1 MIYYYR
7 VRSVDD
13 AENYSDYSEV
23 VQTLT
28 LSNEDLSIPNR
39 FYLHQNYPNPFN
51 PTTVIN
57 YDMQNDGQTL
67 IEIMDVRGNH
77 VRTLINDYVQMG
89 SRSITWDATN
99 DYGERV
105 PAGIYFYMLRTN
117 NYMQTQKMVLL
128 K

>member
-13 AENYSDYSEV
+13 AENYSDYSDV

-51 PTTVIN
+51 PSTVIN

-77 VRTLINDYVQMG
+77 VSTLINDYVQIG

-105 PAGIYFYMLRTN
+105 PAGIYFYTLKTN
-117 NYMQTQKMVLL
+117 NYIQTQKMVLL

>member
-13 AENYSDYSEV
+13 AENYSDYSDV

-67 IEIMDVRGNH
+67 IEIMD
-77 VRTLINDYVQMG
+77 
-89 SRSITWDATN
+89 
-99 DYGERV
+99 
-105 PAGIYFYMLRTN
+105 
-117 NYMQTQKMVLL
+117 
-128 K
+128 